1 MNILNVKKFF
11 SIFFISTIILLLICL
26 TVGFI
31 YVYNTNIGSGED
43 LAELD
48 KALPNQ
54 VKNIAII
61 GTDKSGL
68 HSDTIMIFSLST
80 KKGTI
85 SCTSILRDTKVKY
98 KGSTVKI
105 TEAMAYGKE
114 SAVIQAIKDITGL
127 QIHDYVTFNFKAV
140 EDVIDALGGVDF
152 YVPQNMNYEDPEQD
166 LYIHLRKGQQLLD
179 GKKAL
184 QLLRFRSYPMA
195 DITRTETQRDFME
208 AVFEQKANAKYI
220 GSIPKIYSAINKN
233 IKSSLSLAEIKD
245 YAELIIKMDNPTFN
259 NIELPYSLSSPYV
272 VYNREEVSQI
282 FSEHFN

>member
-1 MNILNVKKFF
+1 MNVKKFF

-85 SCTSILRDTKVKY
+85 SCTSILRDTKAKY

-245 YAELIIKMDNPTFN
+245 YAELIIKMVNPTFN

>member
-11 SIFFISTIILLLICL
+11 SIFAISTVVLLLICL

-31 YVYNTNIGSGED
+31 YVYNTNIGSGEE
-43 LAELD
+43 LEELD

-54 VKNIAII
+54 VKNIVIM

-68 HSDTIMIFSLST
+68 HSDVIMIFSLST
-80 KKGTI
+80 KKGAI
-85 SCTSILRDTKVKY
+85 SCTSVLRDAKVQY
-98 KGSTVKI
+98 KGRNIKI

-127 QIHDYVTFNFKAV
+127 QIHDYVTFNFNAV

-152 YVPQNMNYEDPEQD
+152 YVPQNMFYEDPEQD
-166 LYIHLRKGQQLLD
+166 LYINLRKGQQLLD
-179 GKKAL
+179 GDKAI
-184 QLLRFRSYPMA
+184 QLLRFRSYPMG
-195 DITRTETQRDFME
+195 DIARTETQRDFME

-245 YAELIIKMDNPTFN
+245 YAELIVKMDNPTFN

-272 VYNREEVSQI
+272 VYNREEISKI
-282 FSEHFN
+282 FSEKFN

>member
-1 MNILNVKKFF
+1 MNVKKFF
-11 SIFFISTIILLLICL
+11 TVFCISTIILSILCM
-26 TVGFI
+26 TAGFI
-31 YVYNTNIGSGED
+31 FIYNSNLGSGEE

-48 KALPNQ
+48 RAVPNQ
-54 VKNIAII
+54 VKNVLII

-68 HSDTIMIFSLST
+68 HSDVIMLFSLST

-85 SCTSILRDTKVKY
+85 SCTSILRDTKVTY
-98 KGSTVKI
+98 KGSNMKI

-127 QIHDYVTFNFKAV
+127 QIHDYVTFNFNAV

-166 LYIHLRKGQQLLD
+166 LYIHLRKGQQLLNGD
-179 GKKAL
+179 KSL
-184 QLLRFRSYPMA
+184 QLLRFRSYPMG
-195 DITRTETQRDFME
+195 DIARTETQRDFME

-233 IKSSLSLAEIKD
+233 IRSSLSLAEIID
-245 YAELIIKMDNPTFN
+245 YAELVVKMDNPTFN
-259 NIELPYSLSSPYV
+259 NIELPYTLVQPYV
-272 VYNREEVSQI
+272 VYNRQEVSKI